1 MSRKAQLWRY
11 LPLATLALSTPAG
24 LVLLLFLIIGIL
36 PWTWAFLAFLA
47 VLLGTGVL
55 LRQHFRHLHSL
66 YDYLESIRQP
76 SHRPRRGI
84 LPRPPSAGAD
94 ILSPHLD
101 AAIYHTASER
111 ERQKQELQE
120 VTANSQAIL
129 SALPDPLL
137 MLDRTR
143 RILGANEAALKLLG
157 SDLVNRD
164 LLSVVRHPS
173 LVAAADAVIAGEAEQ
188 EVDFQLHDDVE
199 RHFSARVVPLQT
211 PASDGTIAIVALHDL
226 TAAYR
231 AERMRADFVANA
243 SHELRTPLSSLIGFI
258 ETLRGPARDDSEARE
273 SFLTIMQDQASRMI
287 RLVEDL
293 LSLSRIEMREH
304 SLPSSEIALNPLLEK
319 LLQTLEFRA
328 RDKNIR
334 LKVELPDL
342 PPVVG
347 DADELTQVFQNLID
361 NAIKYGRP
369 DSEVK
374 IRGAIVQPD
383 SDAGARRLG
392 RSGLAIHV
400 IDQGEGISRQHLTRL
415 TERFYRVDTARSREL
430 GGTGLGLA
438 IVKHILNRHR
448 GFLKVDSE
456 VGRGSTFTVYLP
468 AESRAEQE
476 SLEDLQSD

>member
-11 LPLATLALSTPAG
+11 LPLALLALSSPAG
-24 LVLLLFLIIGIL
+24 LVLLLFLFMGLL
-36 PWTWAFLAFLA
+36 PWVWVVAGFLV
-47 VLLGTGVL
+47 VLLGTWFL
-55 LRQHFRHLHSL
+55 LHQHFRHLHGL

-76 SHRPRRGI
+76 SRQPARGS
-84 LPRPPSAGAD
+84 LPRPPATGAD

-120 VTANSQAIL
+120 VMANSQAIL
-129 SALPDPLL
+129 SALPDPLVR
-137 MLDRTR
+137 LDRTR
-143 RILGANEAALKLLG
+143 RILDANEAALELLG
-157 SDLVNRD
+157 RDIANRD

-188 EVDFQLHDDVE
+188 EVDFQLHEEVD

-258 ETLRGPARDDSEARE
+258 ETLRGPARDDSDARE
-273 SFLTIMQDQASRMI
+273 SFLAIMQDQADRMV

-304 SLPSSEIALNPLLEK
+304 SLPSSEIALNPLLDK
-319 LLQTLEFRA
+319 LVQTLEFRA
-328 RDKNIR
+328 REKNIR
-334 LKVELPDL
+334 LRVELPDL

-347 DADELTQVFQNLID
+347 DADELTQVFQNLVD
-361 NAIKYGRP
+361 NAIKYGRS

-374 IRGAIVQPD
+374 ISGAVVQPD

-456 VGRGSTFTVYLP
+456 VGKGSTFTVYLP
-468 AESRAEQE
+468 AENQAEHRHV
-476 SLEDLQSD
+476 EDHQPA